1 MPAHSFLDGCT
12 ELNLEQET
20 KDIPKILP
28 RVQSRGFTS
37 RPQQHVHQ
45 LPAGPLHHSS
55 PAPSCGG
62 LKAPCNLK
70 PIHTPHTSQME
81 ARPQITAQHTE
92 RSSLLKDPGSAHWK
106 INWSSASEGLVY
118 KGNSRDGGMETI
130 QWQGSLTPHN
140 SELIFSPQQGAG
152 DGNRSL
158 FTHGGPLK
166 GPCSST
172 LGAAGES

>member
-1 MPAHSFLDGCT
+1 MDAQSSTLSKRPKTFPKSCPESKAEVLHPVPSSTCTNFQLAHCITPPQHLPVGVSKPPAT
-12 ELNLEQET
+12 
-20 KDIPKILP
+20 
-28 RVQSRGFTS
+28 
-37 RPQQHVHQ
+37 
-45 LPAGPLHHSS
+45 SS
-55 PAPSCGG
+55 PFT
-62 LKAPCNLK
+62 L
-70 PIHTPHTSQME
+70 HTHPRWKQDPKSLLNTQR
-81 ARPQITAQHTE
+81 A

-130 QWQGSLTPHN
+130 QWQSSLTPHN

-166 GPCSST
+166 GPCSRT